1 MAPALFI
8 YTAFW
13 IFAIIA
19 GLGLATVKW
28 SGYGSISWAGLSN
41 FENLFRNNFFWISLR
56 NNFSFAFYNVTI
68 GVFLGL
74 LTALILDRI
83 RFGRLFFQVTSYLPV
98 VLSWIVVAFLV
109 RWFLNPVY
117 GLMGPLLELIGLE
130 EMRINWLADIGALLN
145 VIIALGIWKGYP
157 VAMVLLYAA
166 LQEIP
171 RELKDAAYID
181 GADELRTT
189 VYIVLPLLQPVLAV
203 VISLALINSFRVF
216 EPFYVLGA
224 TGGQQANPLLDV
236 LSTMLYRRAFG
247 QGEIGMAS
255 TIGFVLFALTMFVSI
270 FYLKTLGRTETGEE
284 VA

>member
-8 YTAFW
+8 YTVFW

-56 NNFSFAFYNVTI
+56 NNFSFAIYNVII

-98 VLSWIVVAFLV
+98 ILSWIVVAFLV

-117 GLMGPLLELIGLE
+117 GLMEPLLELIGLE
-130 EMRINWLADIGALLN
+130 EVRINWLADIGALLN

-255 TIGFVLFALTMFVSI
+255 AIGFVLFVLTMFVSI